1 MNLQD
6 FVLFLAGIFAVA
18 VLLCLGALFFD
29 GALGLSIRWSEWRQ
43 RKMKPGLWSTES
55 YPPVSAAPAASSG
68 FRAEDGFS
76 EMKWAPGACWICGR
90 RMMLVVRL
98 MSERELK
105 PIMDSC
111 QSCQRHFVIFA
122 QAERDAWS
130 AEVGE
135 MRVEKQGAAGTG
147 LEGEADG
154 G

>member
-6 FVLFLAGIFAVA
+6 VVLCLAGIFSVA
-18 VLLCLGALFFD
+18 AMLCLGALVFD
-29 GALGLSIRWSEWRQ
+29 RALGLSIRWSEWRQ

-55 YPPVSAAPAASSG
+55 YPAVPAASGALSR
-68 FRAEDGFS
+68 FRREDGFS
-76 EMKWAPGACWICGR
+76 EMKWAQGACWICGR

-111 QSCQRHFVIFA
+111 VVCQRHFGIFA
-122 QAERDAWS
+122 QSERDAWS
-130 AEVGE
+130 AEVAE
-135 MRVEKQGAAGTG
+135 RRVEKQGAAGTG
-147 LEGEADG
+147 PEGEAKG